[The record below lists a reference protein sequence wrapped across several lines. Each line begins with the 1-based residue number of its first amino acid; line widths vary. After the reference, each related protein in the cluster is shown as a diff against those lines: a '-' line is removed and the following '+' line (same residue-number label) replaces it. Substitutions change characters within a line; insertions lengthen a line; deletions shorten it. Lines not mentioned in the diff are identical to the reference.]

1 MNLSRQSDAVYGA
14 LARLGGLA
22 LVVSAVT
29 FQRRGLMDWTEWVF
43 LGLCIG
49 LQETFLRLPSLRK
62 ARTGMLVVYSL
73 LPLILIGLN
82 APGIMK
88 YRGEFVPLVLN
99 TPLPLVAVS
108 VQIMVLYLREGP
120 RLTSVVMVLALFST
134 VIGVRRPD
142 VPAGYGPVWLWLAL
156 ICGCA
161 SLYLV
166 LQHPSV
172 LFSSLLHALGGRP
185 TTQAQGAR
193 PAGALRPGFLAM
205 IPVLVI
211 ATVVTSGLLFFL
223 VPRPS
228 LRAEAP
234 ESASGG
240 APTEGGPGQHGG
252 GGRGGG
258 PGGRQGPGG
267 TDGPATLSGL
277 NDGVGLGDFGSIQ
290 LDKRSALDV
299 RPLGTASAR
308 VSSLYLRTYTFGEFD
323 GERWTPL
330 TADVAPRRD
339 VEEGSRRNLPDPLV
353 FAGPQWTLRSYEVR
367 VHAGAIGAGGE
378 LPLPVQP
385 HALSDL
391 SGPLNF
397 GRVDGTV
404 RAPLAKPESTYVAEA
419 VELTATENQMQAALA
434 GVRSNGRD
442 VPSQYLSL
450 PAGLREKIAEVY
462 TFYPELEQ
470 RANARNTGNPVQLR
484 GAWATARR
492 IVSYFHG
499 ARIGGEAA
507 WKYSLEFRPLPGPDP
522 IVRFLDLK
530 TSKGERYGH
539 CEYFASAMV
548 VLLRCFGIPAR
559 VCAGFHASSPDESG
573 VFHVTFASAHAWVE
587 AWLPGFGWLTF
598 DPTPAAEGGGTSQPT
613 PLQPEPDTQAPPP
626 VAEKA
631 VQATQESAAGEGSD
645 WFQEFD
651 SQRQSEWAHALA
663 GFFDDT
669 VQWATGVLAMLTAWM
684 PGFLP
689 QSPWLRALLLIAPPL
704 LAGLH
709 LGWRKRR
716 KRKQVE
722 EVLGESAKD
731 ARRRERGLYAQLL
744 LLLARYGHHK
754 QATETPMEFAM
765 RVAGRGGDLHA
776 ALPQLTSLYYG
787 FRFGSRATM
796 VDEFKAALSRYASTL
811 KASAQDA
818 PK

>member
-1 MNLSRQSDAVYGA
+1 MNLARQSDAIYGA
-14 LARLGGLA
+14 LARIGGLA

-49 LQETFLRLPSLRK
+49 LQETFLRLPSLRRF
-62 ARTGMLVVYSL
+62 RTGMLVVYSV
-73 LPLILIGLN
+73 LPLVLIGLN

-88 YRGEFVPLVLN
+88 FRGEFVPLVLN
-99 TPLPLVAVS
+99 TPLPLVVVS
-108 VQIMVLYLREGP
+108 IQIMVLYLREGP

-156 ICGCA
+156 ICSCA

-172 LFSSLLHALGGRP
+172 LFSSLLYALGGRP
-185 TTQAQGAR
+185 TTQNQGAR
-193 PAGALRPGFLAM
+193 PASALRPEFLAM
-205 IPVLVI
+205 IPVLVLS
-211 ATVVTSGLLFFL
+211 TVATSGLLFFL

-228 LRAEAP
+228 LRADSP
-234 ESASGG
+234 VSDSSG
-240 APTEGGPGQHGG
+240 APKEGGPGQHGG
-252 GGRGGG
+252 GGRTGG
-258 PGGRQGPGG
+258 PGGRTGPGG
-267 TDGPATLSGL
+267 GDGTVTMSGL
-277 NDGVGLGDFGSIQ
+277 NNGVGLGDFGSIQ
-290 LDKRSALDV
+290 LDKRNALDV
-299 RPLGTASAR
+299 RPLGTASER
-308 VSSLYLRTYTFGEFD
+308 ISSLYLRTYTFGEFD
-323 GERWTPL
+323 GERWSPL
-330 TADVAPRRD
+330 AGEFAPRKD

-378 LPLPVQP
+378 LAMPVQP
-385 HALSDL
+385 HAVSDL
-391 SGPLNF
+391 AGPLNF

-419 VELTATENQMQAALA
+419 VELTASENQMQAALA
-434 GVRSNGRD
+434 GVRSDARE

-450 PAGLREKIAEVY
+450 PLGLREKIAEVY

-470 RANARNTGNPVQLR
+470 RANARNTTNPVQLR

-499 ARIGGEAA
+499 AKIGGEKA

-530 TSKGERYGH
+530 TAKGERYGH

-559 VCAGFHASSPDESG
+559 VCAGFHASAPDEAG

-587 AWLPGFGWLTF
+587 AWMPGFGWLTF
-598 DPTPAAEGGGTSQPT
+598 DPTPAEERGGTSQPT
-613 PLQPEPDTQAPPP
+613 PVDPEPDSPAPPP
-626 VAEKA
+626 VVEKA
-631 VQATQESAAGEGSD
+631 VDATQETASGSTSD
-645 WFQEFD
+645 WFADFD
-651 SQRQSEWAHALA
+651 SQRQS
-663 GFFDDT
+663 
-669 VQWATGVLAMLTAWM
+669 QWAQSIGAWLETAMQGMTEILAAATAWM
-684 PGFLP
+684 PAFVP
-689 QSPWLRALLLIAPPL
+689 DSPWLRGLLLAAPPL
-704 LAGLH
+704 LIGLH
-709 LGWRKRR
+709 LGWRKQR
-716 KRKQVE
+716 KRRQVQQ
-722 EVLGESAKD
+722 VLGETAKD

-754 QATETPMEFAM
+754 QATETPMEFAQ
-765 RVAGRGGDLHA
+765 RIASGGGQQHA

-811 KASAQDA
+811 KASVQDA
-818 PK
+818 GS